1 MEAQQP
7 KPKRVR
13 RTKAQIEADMREELR
28 RNFEASKAEQ
38 AKAEAERGKDLA
50 AQVNGLSIPQLATL
64 VDALDPAVAVFIKS
78 RWARTDIEANQ

>member
-1 MEAQQP
+1 MDSN

-13 RTKAQIEADMREELR
+13 RTKAQIEAD
-28 RNFEASKAEQ
+28 K
-38 AKAEAERGKDLA
+38 GKDLA

-78 RWARTDIEANQ
+78 RWEK